1 MHLGTNTQASGV
13 TQGLIAAKY
22 RLAKKSLMIPRL
34 ELMSGNMAVNLST
47 NVQAALEGFNM
58 IEDKQC
64 WLDSTN
70 IWKPC
75 WSGEPRQQCEW
86 SGAMVERSA
95 MVVRPISVACW

>member
-1 MHLGTNTQASGV
+1 MGVNQSVVGESSNQVNKSWVNKEAV

-34 ELMSGNMAVNLST
+34 ELMSGHMAVNLST

-64 WLDSTN
+64 WAG
-70 IWKPC
+70 K
-75 WSGEPRQQCEW
+75 
-86 SGAMVERSA
+86 
-95 MVVRPISVACW
+95 

>member
-1 MHLGTNTQASGV
+1 MGVNQSVVGESSNQVNKSWVNKEAV

-34 ELMSGNMAVNLST
+34 ELMSGHMSVNLST

-64 WLDSTN
+64 WAG
-70 IWKPC
+70 K
-75 WSGEPRQQCEW
+75 
-86 SGAMVERSA
+86 
-95 MVVRPISVACW
+95 

>member
-1 MHLGTNTQASGV
+1 MHRMMYTFLAVLFSTMNRSATLNFMHLGTNTQASGV

-34 ELMSGNMAVNLST
+34 ELMSGHMAVNLST

-64 WLDSTN
+64 WVGQYQHLKTLLT
-70 IWKPC
+70 W
-75 WSGEPRQQCEW
+75 
-86 SGAMVERSA
+86 GA
-95 MVVRPISVACW
+95 